1 MGAAIARV
9 AGAVGGSE
17 VLDRLAALSGSD
29 FTSLMLEVARR
40 RAANQTPAELMRRYR
55 GDRFVRPADLPWRGL
70 QQAEDL
76 MANNLPPEFERVTLA
91 PLVPFG
97 THSALGP
104 VSQDKVVTAMRGGE
118 VAADPT
124 NALALEAACRRLTRP
139 ADRVRLAAFQRVVRA
154 QPTQP
159 GYFPHFGLLGLVT
172 AGRDPGGRLF
182 ERESLTE
189 QVGALVAGLAAA
201 GLRTTQLALTPLSA
215 AGETIA
221 AAVLAYLAESGVE
234 LTTDNDRQSGRGY
247 YRDLCYKLNVL
258 VEGRWHEVGDGGFTD
273 WAARLT
279 ASNKERLLIAGLGI
293 DRLATF
299 MADLPAEPE
308 RRQEAVP
315 VKYVLFYESG
325 EDAATLTRVHFA
337 AHRARWQEFADNGRL
352 VAIGPFTDRTGA
364 MGVFATHAAAEEF
377 AEGDPFVVNHVVRSW
392 SIREWNEALLP
403 G

>member
-1 MGAAIARV
+1 MGGAVARV

-29 FTSLMLEVARR
+29 FSSLMLEVARR

-55 GDRFVRPADLPWRGL
+55 GDRFVRPGDLPWRRL
-70 QQAEDL
+70 QQAEHVV
-76 MANNLPPEFERVTLA
+76 ASNLPPQFELLTLA

-124 NALALEAACRRLTRP
+124 NALALEAACRRLGQP
-139 ADRVRLAAFQRVVRA
+139 GERVRLAAFQRVVRA

-159 GYFPHFGLLGLVT
+159 RYFPHFGLLGLVT

-182 ERESLTE
+182 ERESVTE
-189 QVGALVAGLAAA
+189 QVRALVAGLAAA

-221 AAVLAYLAESGVE
+221 SAVLAELADSAVE
-234 LTTDNDRQSGRGY
+234 LTIDNGRQSGRGY
-247 YRDLCYKLNVL
+247 YRDLCYKLNVT
-258 VEGRWHEVGDGGFTD
+258 VQGRWEEVGDGGFTD

-279 ASNKERLLIAGLGI
+279 ASSKERLLIGGLGI
-293 DRLATF
+293 DRLAAF
-299 MADLPAEPE
+299 MADPPA
-308 RRQEAVP
+308 
-315 VKYVLFYESG
+315 
-325 EDAATLTRVHFA
+325 
-337 AHRARWQEFADNGRL
+337 GR
-352 VAIGPFTDRTGA
+352 
-364 MGVFATHAAAEEF
+364 
-377 AEGDPFVVNHVVRSW
+377 
-392 SIREWNEALLP
+392 
-403 G
+403 